1 MLNKILIAEDEP
13 ALRNLVKTC
22 LVKEGYSV
30 IEAKDGQEAL
40 DLFYSENVSLVIL
53 DIMMPQLD
61 GFEVLKTIR
70 IESTVPVLMLTAR
83 NTEYDELHGL
93 KLGAD
98 DYITKPF
105 SPAVLVSRVK
115 AVLKRSG
122 MFADNDISAND
133 ILLKVR
139 EHEVYVK
146 DEKINLTPKEF
157 DLLQYLIQNKNIV
170 HSREKLLSAVWGYDF
185 FGDARTV
192 DTHMKCLRTKLKQ
205 SGDCVKT
212 VRKYGYKL
220 EG

>member
-30 IEAKDGQEAL
+30 IVAKDGQEAL

-53 DIMMPQLD
+53 DIMMPELD

-205 SGDCVKT
+205 SGDCIKT

>member
-13 ALRNLVKTC
+13 ALRNLLKTC

-30 IEAKDGQEAL
+30 LEAKDGQEAL
-40 DLFYSENVSLVIL
+40 DIFYSENVSLIIL
-53 DIMMPQLD
+53 DIMMPKLD
-61 GFEVLKTIR
+61 GFEVLKTLR
-70 IESTVPVLMLTAR
+70 LESAVPVLILTAR
-83 NTEYDELHGL
+83 NTEYDELQGL

-115 AVLKRSG
+115 AILKRAG
-122 MFADNDISAND
+122 MLADNDISAND
-133 ILLKVR
+133 VLLKVK

-146 DEKINLTPKEF
+146 GEKINLTPKEF
-157 DLLQYLIQNKNIV
+157 DLLQYLIQNKNVV

-192 DTHMKCLRTKLKQ
+192 DTHMKCLRTKLND
-205 SGDCVKT
+205 SGDIIKT

-220 EG
+220 EV

>member
-13 ALRNLVKTC
+13 ALRNLLKTC

-30 IEAKDGQEAL
+30 LEAKDGQEAL
-40 DLFYSENVSLVIL
+40 DVFYSENVSLIIL
-53 DIMMPQLD
+53 DIMMPKLD
-61 GFEVLKTIR
+61 GFEVLKTLR
-70 IESTVPVLMLTAR
+70 LESAVPVLILTVR
-83 NTEYDELHGL
+83 NTEYDELQGL

-115 AVLKRSG
+115 AILKRAG
-122 MFADNDISAND
+122 MLADNDISAND
-133 ILLKVR
+133 VLLKVK

-146 DEKINLTPKEF
+146 GEKINLTPKEF
-157 DLLQYLIQNKNIV
+157 DLLQYLIQNKNVV

-192 DTHMKCLRTKLKQ
+192 DTHMKCLRTKLND
-205 SGDCVKT
+205 SGDIIKT

-220 EG
+220 EV

>member
-205 SGDCVKT
+205 PGDCIKT

>member
-13 ALRNLVKTC
+13 ALRNLIKTC

-53 DIMMPQLD
+53 DIMMPKLD

-70 IESTVPVLMLTAR
+70 IESTVPVLILTAR

-122 MFADNDISAND
+122 MFADNDVSAND

-139 EHEVYVK
+139 EHEVFVK

-192 DTHMKCLRTKLKQ
+192 DTHMKCLRTKLKE
-205 SGDCVKT
+205 SGDCIKT

>member
-13 ALRNLVKTC
+13 ALRNLLKTC

-30 IEAKDGQEAL
+30 LEAKDGQEAL
-40 DLFYSENVSLVIL
+40 DVFYSENVSLIIL
-53 DIMMPQLD
+53 DIMMPKLD
-61 GFEVLKTIR
+61 GFEVLKTLR
-70 IESTVPVLMLTAR
+70 LESAVPVLILTAR
-83 NTEYDELHGL
+83 NTEYDELQGL

-115 AVLKRSG
+115 AILKRAG
-122 MFADNDISAND
+122 MLADNDISAND
-133 ILLKVR
+133 ILLKVK

-146 DEKINLTPKEF
+146 GEKINLTPKEF
-157 DLLQYLIQNKNIV
+157 DLLQYLIQNKNVV

-192 DTHMKCLRTKLKQ
+192 DTHMKCLRTKLND
-205 SGDCVKT
+205 SGDIIKT

-220 EG
+220 EV

>member
-170 HSREKLLSAVWGYDF
+170 NSREKLLSAVWGYDF

-205 SGDCVKT
+205 SGDCIKT

>member
-205 SGDCVKT
+205 SGDCIKT

>member
-13 ALRNLVKTC
+13 ALRNLLKTC

-30 IEAKDGQEAL
+30 LEAKDGQEAL
-40 DLFYSENVSLVIL
+40 DVFYSENVSLIIL
-53 DIMMPQLD
+53 DIMMPKLD
-61 GFEVLKTIR
+61 GFEVLKTLR
-70 IESTVPVLMLTAR
+70 LESAVPVLILTAR
-83 NTEYDELHGL
+83 NTEYDELQGL

-115 AVLKRSG
+115 AILKRAG
-122 MFADNDISAND
+122 MLADNDITAND
-133 ILLKVR
+133 ILLKVK

-146 DEKINLTPKEF
+146 GEKVNLTPKEF
-157 DLLQYLIQNKNIV
+157 DLLQYLIQNKNVV

-192 DTHMKCLRTKLKQ
+192 DTHMKCLRTKLND
-205 SGDCVKT
+205 SGDIIKT

-220 EG
+220 EV

>member
-13 ALRNLVKTC
+13 ALRNLLKTC

-30 IEAKDGQEAL
+30 LEAKDGQEAL
-40 DLFYSENVSLVIL
+40 DVFYSENVSLIIL
-53 DIMMPQLD
+53 DIMMPKLD
-61 GFEVLKTIR
+61 GFEVLKTLR
-70 IESTVPVLMLTAR
+70 LESAVPVLILTAR
-83 NTEYDELHGL
+83 NTEYDELQGL

-115 AVLKRSG
+115 AILKRAG
-122 MFADNDISAND
+122 MFADNDITAND
-133 ILLKVR
+133 ILLKVK

-146 DEKINLTPKEF
+146 GEKVNLTPKEF
-157 DLLQYLIQNKNIV
+157 DLLQYLIQNKNVV

-192 DTHMKCLRTKLKQ
+192 DTHMKCLRTKLND
-205 SGDCVKT
+205 SGDIIKT

-220 EG
+220 EV

>member
-13 ALRNLVKTC
+13 ALRNLLKTC
-22 LVKEGYSV
+22 LVKEGYQVLES
-30 IEAKDGQEAL
+30 KDGQEAL
-40 DLFYSENVSLVIL
+40 DIFYSENVSLIIL
-53 DIMMPQLD
+53 DIMMPKLD
-61 GFEVLKTIR
+61 GFEVLKTLR
-70 IESTVPVLMLTAR
+70 LESAVPVLILTAR
-83 NTEYDELHGL
+83 NTEYDELQGL

-115 AVLKRSG
+115 AILKRAG
-122 MFADNDISAND
+122 MFADNDITAND
-133 ILLKVR
+133 ILLKVK

-146 DEKINLTPKEF
+146 GEKVNLTPKEF
-157 DLLQYLIQNKNIV
+157 DLLQYLIQNKNVV

-192 DTHMKCLRTKLKQ
+192 DTHMKCLRTKLND
-205 SGDCVKT
+205 SGDIIKT

-220 EG
+220 EV

>member
-70 IESTVPVLMLTAR
+70 IESTVPILMLTAR

-205 SGDCVKT
+205 SGDCIKT

>member
-13 ALRNLVKTC
+13 ALRNLIKTC
-22 LVKEGYSV
+22 LINEGYPV
-30 IEAKDGQEAL
+30 LEAKDGQEAL
-40 DLFYSENVSLVIL
+40 DVFYSDNVALIIL
-53 DIMMPQLD
+53 DIMMPKLD

-70 IESTVPVLMLTAR
+70 LESTVPVLILTAR

-115 AVLKRSG
+115 TILKRAG
-122 MFADNDISAND
+122 ALTDNDIIAND
-133 ILLKVR
+133 IVLKVR

-157 DLLQYLIQNKNIV
+157 DLLQYLIQNKNMV
-170 HSREKLLSAVWGYDF
+170 NSREQILSAVWGYDF
-185 FGDARTV
+185 
-192 DTHMKCLRTKLKQ
+192 
-205 SGDCVKT
+205 
-212 VRKYGYKL
+212 L
-220 EG
+220 EMQERWILI

>member
-13 ALRNLVKTC
+13 ALRNLLKTC

-30 IEAKDGQEAL
+30 LEAKDGQEAL
-40 DLFYSENVSLVIL
+40 DVFYSENVSLIIL
-53 DIMMPQLD
+53 DIMMPKLD
-61 GFEVLKTIR
+61 GFEVLKTLR
-70 IESTVPVLMLTAR
+70 LESAVPVLILTAR
-83 NTEYDELHGL
+83 NTEYDELQGL

-115 AVLKRSG
+115 AILKRAG
-122 MFADNDISAND
+122 MLADNDISAND
-133 ILLKVR
+133 VLLKVK

-146 DEKINLTPKEF
+146 GEKINLTPKEF
-157 DLLQYLIQNKNIV
+157 DLLQYLIQNKNVV

-192 DTHMKCLRTKLKQ
+192 DTHMKCLRTKLND
-205 SGDCVKT
+205 SGDIIKT

-220 EG
+220 EV

>member
-53 DIMMPQLD
+53 DIMMPKLD

-122 MFADNDISAND
+122 MFADNDVSANE

-205 SGDCVKT
+205 SGDCIKT

>member
-170 HSREKLLSAVWGYDF
+170 HSREKLLSAVWEYDF

-205 SGDCVKT
+205 SGDCIKT

>member
-13 ALRNLVKTC
+13 ALRNLIKTC
-22 LVKEGYSV
+22 LINEGYPV
-30 IEAKDGQEAL
+30 LEAKDGQEAL
-40 DLFYSENVSLVIL
+40 DVFYSDNVALIIL
-53 DIMMPQLD
+53 DIMMPKLD
-61 GFEVLKTIR
+61 GFEVLKTLR
-70 IESTVPVLMLTAR
+70 LESTVPVLILTAR

-115 AVLKRSG
+115 TILKRAG
-122 MFADNDISAND
+122 ALTDNDIIAND
-133 ILLKVR
+133 IVLKVR

-170 HSREKLLSAVWGYDF
+170 NSREQILSAVWGYDF

-192 DTHMKCLRTKLKQ
+192 DTHMKCLRTKLKG
-205 SGDCVKT
+205 SADCIKT

-220 EG
+220 EA

>member
-53 DIMMPQLD
+53 DIMMPELD

-205 SGDCVKT
+205 SGDCIKT

>member
-13 ALRNLVKTC
+13 ALRTLIKTC
-22 LVKEGYSV
+22 LVKEGYAV

-40 DLFYSENVSLVIL
+40 DLFYGDNASLVIL
-53 DIMMPQLD
+53 DIMMPKID
-61 GFEVLKTIR
+61 GFEVLKTLR
-70 IESTVPVLMLTAR
+70 MESSVPVLILTAR
-83 NTEYDELHGL
+83 NTEYDELYGL

-115 AVLKRSG
+115 AILKRSG
-122 MFADNDISAND
+122 MSSDNEISAND
-133 ILLKVR
+133 ILIKVR

-146 DEKINLTPKEF
+146 GEKISLTPKEF
-157 DLLQYLIQNKNIV
+157 DLLQYLIQNRNVV
-170 HSREKLLSAVWGYDF
+170 HSRDNLLSAVWGYDF

-192 DTHMKCLRTKLKQ
+192 DTHMKCLRTKLKDA
-205 SGDCVKT
+205 GECIKT

-220 EG
+220 EV

>member
-13 ALRNLVKTC
+13 ALRNLLKTC
-22 LVKEGYSV
+22 LVKEGYQVLES
-30 IEAKDGQEAL
+30 KDGQEAL
-40 DLFYSENVSLVIL
+40 DIFYSENVSLIIL
-53 DIMMPQLD
+53 DIMMPKLD
-61 GFEVLKTIR
+61 GFEVLKTLR
-70 IESTVPVLMLTAR
+70 LESAVPVLILTAR
-83 NTEYDELHGL
+83 NTEYDELQGL

-115 AVLKRSG
+115 AILKRAG
-122 MFADNDISAND
+122 MLADNDISAND
-133 ILLKVR
+133 ILLKVK

-146 DEKINLTPKEF
+146 GEKINLTPKEF
-157 DLLQYLIQNKNIV
+157 DLLQYLIQNKNVV

-192 DTHMKCLRTKLKQ
+192 DTHMKCLRTKLND
-205 SGDCVKT
+205 SGDIIKT

-220 EG
+220 EV